1 MLAEMRDV
9 IQNVLY
15 KSSASDSAEEIA
27 AGIGDGVDAR
37 LKTLISQV
45 RSSSQQASGAEGRG
59 ADGGGEGGASLSVKK
74 SHWRRGW

>member
-1 MLAEMRDV
+1 MLTEMRDV

-45 RSSSQQASGAEGRG
+45 LFFSQQASGGEGRG
-59 ADGGGEGGASLSVKK
+59 AEGGGGLVEC
-74 SHWRRGW
+74 